1 MNKNLKIALIVD
13 QPSWTGI
20 GVYAHQLYSLIK
32 DYFEE
37 VSLIYLGAHIDNSKK
52 YLELPYIKHST
63 SWIEYPYIIKE
74 NYKLFIKDE
83 RFKGYLKHYLGASY
97 FPFAVKE
104 EDIVTIHDLIKDD
117 ILKSVKYGLRPFL
130 TSISRNLNRKKMI
143 KVIKNNPTAIAISKK
158 GAKDILNLTGAQA
171 HVIYHWIDDD
181 RFKPRNEKEIK
192 NLLHLD
198 LKTKYILSV
207 GNNRPNKRID
217 LIRKFAELLPS
228 DWKIMKIGEKIISNK
243 IENLGIVQDQLYPYY
258 FNASKAY
265 LHLSD
270 DEGFGI
276 PLLESMGSGIPI
288 IARNNEINREII
300 GDYGIFISDD
310 EINKI
315 AIKDILNKIEDESY
329 KSNLLEIRK
338 KKLLW
343 KGEAKEKYIK
353 IYENKFMNL

>member
-1 MNKNLKIALIVD
+1 MKDLKIALIVD
-13 QPSWTGI
+13 LPAWTGI
-20 GVYAHQLYSLIK
+20 GVVAHKLYSLIK

-37 VSLIYLGAHIDNSKK
+37 VSLIYLGAHIDNSKE

-74 NYKLFIKDE
+74 NYKHFIADK
-83 RFKGYLKHYLGASY
+83 RFNGYLKHYLGGSY
-97 FPFAVKE
+97 FPFAIKE

-117 ILKSVKYGLRPFL
+117 ILRSVKFGLKPFL

-143 KVIKNNPTAIAISKK
+143 KVIKNNPTVITISKK
-158 GAKDILNLTGAQA
+158 VAKDILNLTGTQA
-171 HVIYHWIDDD
+171 YVIYHWIDED
-181 RFKPRNEKEIK
+181 RFKPRNEEEIK

-198 LKTKYILSV
+198 LKTKYILTV
-207 GNNRPNKRID
+207 GNSRPNKRID
-217 LIRKFAELLPS
+217 LIRKFADSLPP
-228 DWKIMKIGEKIISNK
+228 DWKIMKIGEKINSNK

-265 LHLSD
+265 IHLSD

-288 IARNNEINREII
+288 IARNNEINNEII
-300 GDYGIFISDD
+300 GDYGIFIFND
-310 EINKI
+310 EINKTT
-315 AIKDILNKIEDESY
+315 IKDILNKIEDESY
-329 KSNLLEIRK
+329 RSNLLEIRK

-343 KGEAKEKYIK
+343 KDEAKEKYIE
-353 IYENKFMNL
+353 IYENKFKNL

>member
-1 MNKNLKIALIVD
+1 MKDLKIALIVD
-13 QPSWTGI
+13 LPAWTGI
-20 GVYAHQLYSLIK
+20 GVVAHKLYSLIK

-37 VSLIYLGAHIDNSKK
+37 VSLIYLGAHIDNSKE

-74 NYKLFIKDE
+74 NYKHFIADK
-83 RFKGYLKHYLGASY
+83 RFNGYLKHYLGGSY
-97 FPFAVKE
+97 FPFAIKE

-117 ILKSVKYGLRPFL
+117 ILRSVKFGLKPFL

-143 KVIKNNPTAIAISKK
+143 KVIKNNPTVITISKK
-158 GAKDILNLTGAQA
+158 VAKDILNLTGAQA
-171 HVIYHWIDDD
+171 YVIYHWIDED
-181 RFKPRNEKEIK
+181 RFKPRNEEEIK

-198 LKTKYILSV
+198 LKTKYILTV
-207 GNNRPNKRID
+207 GNSRPNKRID
-217 LIRKFAELLPS
+217 LIRKFADSLPP
-228 DWKIMKIGEKIISNK
+228 DWKIMKIGEKINSNK

-265 LHLSD
+265 IHLSD

-288 IARNNEINREII
+288 IARNNEINNEII
-300 GDYGIFISDD
+300 GDYGIFIFND
-310 EINKI
+310 EINKTT
-315 AIKDILNKIEDESY
+315 IKDILNKIEDESY
-329 KSNLLEIRK
+329 RSNLLEIRK

-343 KGEAKEKYIK
+343 KDEAKEKYIE
-353 IYENKFMNL
+353 IYENKFKNL